1 MMRMMSVMPIACSVL
16 IQRFGERDER
26 MPTELLKVSG

>member
-1 MMRMMSVMPIACSVL
+1 MMSVMRITAACSVL